1 MAQADLTQLSAEI
14 PQLIADNKYALRLD
28 ISNGRVDA
36 PGLSGVQNAL
46 LSASFNTLD
55 RNNAA
60 QTQVVRWI
68 GAGTGTAASKKVGAG
83 EVVSRGAIRL
93 RSDFAAGFP
102 SLARSF
108 PLGWTGGANDLSDA
122 EAARRAPDSAFAD
135 ARPQLVFKG
144 FGARAKAYGS
154 AVVDGRLVLDKAPA
168 TNRAPDA
175 SRLQTIAGAPSLRPL
190 EPQNGARLFGAWNEP
205 LRPLRIA
212 SSLLV
217 PREVQ
222 DEGDANDPDLPI
234 RVGGNLVVS
243 SAQIVGGGGGDGQ
256 ITRLSL
262 LPDAPRLDI
271 RLSLGRDVEVVNA
284 AVRARLGGD
293 IALSGTPSSPLLLGT
308 VQVLDGQVRFPNARA
323 RIDEGR
329 VSINISRDAETDLP
343 RTRLEVDATAR
354 GQAGR
359 YAITLHLRGPLQFD
373 ARDVQNASNLRIEVT
388 SNPALSQDEAFSQL
402 LGLSPRSSLNA
413 NGSVSTTSTNQA
425 YAQAVLQ
432 LVSAPFFSGFE
443 RSVAQALGLSS
454 VSFEYRF
461 NEPLAFE
468 FSKAVGDRV
477 LVTYRRSLGATQL
490 SQGRTPFQLRVDYRL
505 KGDVFLGFQL
515 DERQVNTL
523 TIGTTRRF

>member
-1 MAQADLTQLSAEI
+1 M
-14 PQLIADNKYALRLD
+14 
-28 ISNGRVDA
+28 
-36 PGLSGVQNAL
+36 
-46 LSASFNTLD
+46 
-55 RNNAA
+55 
-60 QTQVVRWI
+60 
-68 GAGTGTAASKKVGAG
+68 
-83 EVVSRGAIRL
+83 
-93 RSDFAAGFP
+93 
-102 SLARSF
+102 
-108 PLGWTGGANDLSDA
+108 
-122 EAARRAPDSAFAD
+122 
-135 ARPQLVFKG
+135 
-144 FGARAKAYGS
+144 
-154 AVVDGRLVLDKAPA
+154 
-168 TNRAPDA
+168 
-175 SRLQTIAGAPSLRPL
+175 
-190 EPQNGARLFGAWNEP
+190 
-205 LRPLRIA
+205 
-212 SSLLV
+212 
-217 PREVQ
+217 
-222 DEGDANDPDLPI
+222 
-234 RVGGNLVVS
+234 
-243 SAQIVGGGGGDGQ
+243 
-256 ITRLSL
+256 
-262 LPDAPRLDI
+262 
-271 RLSLGRDVEVVNA
+271 
-284 AVRARLGGD
+284 
-293 IALSGTPSSPLLLGT
+293 
-308 VQVLDGQVRFPNARA
+308 RFPNARA

-523 TIGTTRRF
+523 TIGTPSRTQALANRKNRATPNLKPSSPNITAKFSNSFTATPATTKKRAT